1 MALSIAVS
9 FLIGFATLFLVQ
21 GEVQNFFLAGKTL
34 PLWIVAFTLGA
45 QSIDSN
51 AILGNVTN
59 SYRFHFFDGFVLP
72 LGLGS
77 SLILN
82 GILLAPHMNREEN
95 VLTLPDVLAKRYG
108 KVPELFVSMACIVS
122 FMMLLAGNLVG
133 MGVVLGYLYGFST
146 AAGIWTAGIVVWAYT
161 VSGGLFSVAYTD
173 VAQGIM
179 GWSGVAVLAYYLIAT
194 EDVKAPPPSIGFP
207 GYIYPDA
214 QGEGGICDMYQGVAC
229 TNDPNLCCYN
239 SELWCPTDDNCRA
252 DNGAYPFGDKTI
264 FPNQMVDPLALTPLY
279 VIK

>member
-1 MALSIAVS
+1 MS
-9 FLIGFATLFLVQ
+9 FILGILTIFLVKDDAT
-21 GEVQNFFLAGKTL
+21 NFFLAGKSL

-59 SYRFHFFDGFVLP
+59 SFRFHFFDGFVLP
-72 LGLGS
+72 AGLGL

-82 GILLAPHMNREEN
+82 GIFLAPHMNKEEN

-108 KVPELFVSMACIVS
+108 KVPEVLCSICSLIS

-133 MGVVLGYLYGFST
+133 MGTVLGYVYGIST
-146 AAGIWTAGIVVWAYT
+146 SAGIWTAGAVVWAYT

-173 VAQGIM
+173 VVQGIM
-179 GWSGVAVLAYYLIAT
+179 GWSGCAVLAYYLIAT
-194 EDVKAPPPSIGFP
+194 EDVKAAPPSIGFP

-214 QGEGGICDMYQGVAC
+214 VGDGGICDSYQGIAC

-239 SELWCPTDDNCRA
+239 SELWCPTDDNCRT
-252 DNGAYPFGDKTI
+252 DNGAYPIGDQKIFGD
-264 FPNQMVDPLALTPLY
+264 QMINASALSPL
-279 VIK
+279 

>member
-1 MALSIAVS
+1 MALSIVVS
-9 FLIGFATLFLVQ
+9 FILGILTIFLVKDDAT
-21 GEVQNFFLAGKTL
+21 NFFLAGKSL

-59 SYRFHFFDGFVLP
+59 SFRFHFFDGFVLP
-72 LGLGS
+72 AGLGL

-82 GILLAPHMNREEN
+82 GIFLAPHMNKEEN

-108 KVPELFVSMACIVS
+108 KVPEVLCSICSLIS

-133 MGVVLGYLYGFST
+133 MGTVLGYVYGIST
-146 AAGIWTAGIVVWAYT
+146 SAGIWTAGAVVWAYT

-173 VAQGIM
+173 VVQGIM
-179 GWSGVAVLAYYLIAT
+179 GWSGCAVLAYYLIAT
-194 EDVKAPPPSIGFP
+194 ENVKAAPPSIGFP

-214 QGEGGICDMYQGVAC
+214 VGDGGICDSYQGIAC
-229 TNDPNLCCYN
+229 TNDPSLCCYN
-239 SELWCPTDDNCRA
+239 SELWCPTDDNCRT
-252 DNGAYPFGDKTI
+252 DNGAYPIGDQKIFGD
-264 FPNQMVDPLALTPLY
+264 QMINASALSPL
-279 VIK
+279 

>member
-1 MALSIAVS
+1 MALSIVVS
-9 FLIGFATLFLVQ
+9 FILGILTIFLVKDDAT
-21 GEVQNFFLAGKTL
+21 NFFLAGKSL

-59 SYRFHFFDGFVLP
+59 SFRFHFFDGFVLP
-72 LGLGS
+72 AGLGL

-82 GILLAPHMNREEN
+82 GIFLAPHMNKEEN

-108 KVPELFVSMACIVS
+108 KVPEVLCSICSLIS

-133 MGVVLGYLYGFST
+133 MGTVLGYVYGIST
-146 AAGIWTAGIVVWAYT
+146 SAGIWTAGAVVWAYT

-173 VAQGIM
+173 VVQGIM
-179 GWSGVAVLAYYLIAT
+179 GWSGCAVLAYYLIAT
-194 EDVKAPPPSIGFP
+194 EDVKAAPPSIGFP

-214 QGEGGICDMYQGVAC
+214 VGDGGICDSYQGIAC

-239 SELWCPTDDNCRA
+239 SELWCPTDDNCRT
-252 DNGAYPFGDKTI
+252 DNGAYPIGDQKIFGD
-264 FPNQMVDPLALTPLY
+264 QMINASALSPL
-279 VIK
+279 